1 MSREIDR
8 REFLKSVGTAAAAA
22 SLGGAGL
29 ILQGCAAGKDYD
41 LVIKGG
47 LVYDGLGGDPFEADI
62 GVSGERIKTV
72 GPIPGRSGRIVVE
85 AAGRIVTPGFID
97 VHDHSDLG
105 LLANPRAE
113 SAVRQGVTTLIS
125 GNCGSSP
132 FPVAEEMLEELK
144 SVARS
149 EFDVEMD
156 WRDLRG
162 FFTRLEKGKTAVN
175 YATLVGHGAV
185 RGAAMGFSDRPP
197 APAELDR
204 MRELVAENMDAGA
217 FGLST
222 GLEYTP
228 GSFADSDEIAALC
241 RIVAERDGVHA
252 THMRDE
258 GDALIEALRE
268 AIETARRAGVRLQ
281 ISHLKTAFPRNWS
294 KIDEVLGLLGQAGKD
309 GLVVRADRYPY
320 IAGSTGL
327 SINFPAWAREGTT
340 GDFLSRLKDPALD
353 GRLREYAAGREKKF
367 GSWDKVVIAG
377 VSSEKN
383 KRVEGLDVLAA
394 AGRAG
399 KPPYEFMRDLI
410 IEERDRVD
418 AVLFMMSEDNLRRIL
433 AHPQVGIG
441 SDSSIRAPYGILAS
455 GKPHPRVYGTFPRV
469 LNKYVRAEHLVS
481 LREMIQKIT
490 SAPAGMFGLAG
501 RGAVR
506 EEAFADLVVINPE
519 TVADRATWSDP
530 HQFPAGIDLV
540 VVNGAVTVRD
550 GEHTGA
556 LAGRV
561 LRKTR
566 TKA

>member
-1 MSREIDR
+1 
-8 REFLKSVGTAAAAA
+8 
-22 SLGGAGL
+22 
-29 ILQGCAAGKDYD
+29 
-41 LVIKGG
+41 
-47 LVYDGLGGDPFEADI
+47 
-62 GVSGERIKTV
+62 
-72 GPIPGRSGRIVVE
+72 
-85 AAGRIVTPGFID
+85 
-97 VHDHSDLG
+97 
-105 LLANPRAE
+105 
-113 SAVRQGVTTLIS
+113 
-125 GNCGSSP
+125 
-132 FPVAEEMLEELK
+132 
-144 SVARS
+144 
-149 EFDVEMD
+149 
-156 WRDLRG
+156 
-162 FFTRLEKGKTAVN
+162 
-175 YATLVGHGAV
+175 
-185 RGAAMGFSDRPP
+185 
-197 APAELDR
+197 
-204 MRELVAENMDAGA
+204 
-217 FGLST
+217 
-222 GLEYTP
+222 
-228 GSFADSDEIAALC
+228 
-241 RIVAERDGVHA
+241 
-252 THMRDE
+252 MRDE

>member
-1 MSREIDR
+1 
-8 REFLKSVGTAAAAA
+8 
-22 SLGGAGL
+22 
-29 ILQGCAAGKDYD
+29 
-41 LVIKGG
+41 
-47 LVYDGLGGDPFEADI
+47 
-62 GVSGERIKTV
+62 
-72 GPIPGRSGRIVVE
+72 
-85 AAGRIVTPGFID
+85 
-97 VHDHSDLG
+97 
-105 LLANPRAE
+105 
-113 SAVRQGVTTLIS
+113 
-125 GNCGSSP
+125 
-132 FPVAEEMLEELK
+132 
-144 SVARS
+144 
-149 EFDVEMD
+149 
-156 WRDLRG
+156 
-162 FFTRLEKGKTAVN
+162 
-175 YATLVGHGAV
+175 
-185 RGAAMGFSDRPP
+185 
-197 APAELDR
+197 
-204 MRELVAENMDAGA
+204 
-217 FGLST
+217 
-222 GLEYTP
+222 
-228 GSFADSDEIAALC
+228 
-241 RIVAERDGVHA
+241 
-252 THMRDE
+252 
-258 GDALIEALRE
+258 
-268 AIETARRAGVRLQ
+268 
-281 ISHLKTAFPRNWS
+281 
-294 KIDEVLGLLGQAGKD
+294 
-309 GLVVRADRYPY
+309 
-320 IAGSTGL
+320 
-327 SINFPAWAREGTT
+327 
-340 GDFLSRLKDPALD
+340 
-353 GRLREYAAGREKKF
+353 
-367 GSWDKVVIAG
+367 
-377 VSSEKN
+377 
-383 KRVEGLDVLAA
+383 LDVLAA